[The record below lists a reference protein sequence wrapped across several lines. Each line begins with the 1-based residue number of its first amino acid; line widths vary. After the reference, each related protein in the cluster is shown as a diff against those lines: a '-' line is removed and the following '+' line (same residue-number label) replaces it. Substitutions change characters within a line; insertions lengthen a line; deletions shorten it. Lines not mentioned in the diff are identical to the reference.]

1 MLMATHLDG
10 RPLDLKILRFEH
22 KEPSSSEILRRRR
35 TSAGWAS
42 VPAMTEPHR
51 LTRPEA
57 RRIAVRAQLLAGDQT
72 NDLIAM
78 VEHLT
83 ALPVDMTAAVAISP
97 DLVAWSRMGAAYE
110 PADLDDALA
119 GRDLYD
125 DGNAIRPMSDLRL
138 HLAEMEAWPP
148 WEYTR
153 DWLEANELFR
163 NEVLDALDADGPMR
177 SRDIHASAQVPWR
190 SSGWNGDRNVRMMLE
205 CLLGRGDVAIDG
217 RQGNQRLWD
226 LAERVY
232 PTGVQAVHRDE
243 ARLIRDER
251 RLRALGIARAT
262 GTVLPGEPI
271 HVGDAGEPA
280 VVDGVD
286 GEWRVD
292 PAQLESLGDRAESR
306 SGGRAALLSPFDA
319 IVRDRKRMEQLFEFD
334 YVLEMYKPA
343 AQRRWGYFALPVLYG
358 DRLVGKLDATAD
370 RKAGMLFVDAV
381 HEDVPFTKTM
391 ASAVDDEVVTL
402 ADRLGLALTRT
413 R

>member
-1 MLMATHLDG
+1 
-10 RPLDLKILRFEH
+10 
-22 KEPSSSEILRRRR
+22 
-35 TSAGWAS
+35 
-42 VPAMTEPHR
+42 
-51 LTRPEA
+51 
-57 RRIAVRAQLLAGDQT
+57 
-72 NDLIAM
+72 
-78 VEHLT
+78 
-83 ALPVDMTAAVAISP
+83 
-97 DLVAWSRMGAAYE
+97 
-110 PADLDDALA
+110 
-119 GRDLYD
+119 
-125 DGNAIRPMSDLRL
+125 MSDLRL
-138 HLAEMEAWPP
+138 HLADMEAWPP
-148 WEYTR
+148 WDYTR

-205 CLLGRGDVAIDG
+205 CLLGRGEVAIDG

-232 PTGVQAVHRDE
+232 PTGVEAVPREE

-280 VVDGVD
+280 VVEGVD

-292 PAQLESLGDRAESR
+292 PAQLDQAFQ
-306 SGGRAALLSPFDA
+306 GRAALLSPFDA

-370 RKAGMLFVDAV
+370 RKAGLLFVDAV

-391 ASAVDDEVVTL
+391 ASAVDDEVRTL

>member
-1 MLMATHLDG
+1 
-10 RPLDLKILRFEH
+10 
-22 KEPSSSEILRRRR
+22 
-35 TSAGWAS
+35 
-42 VPAMTEPHR
+42 VPDVHQLSR
-51 LTRPEA
+51 QEA
-57 RRIAVRAQLLAGDQT
+57 RHIAVRAQLLAGDRPT
-72 NDLIAM
+72 ELVGM

-97 DLVAWSRMGAAYE
+97 DLVAWSRMGPAYE
-110 PADLDDALA
+110 PSDLDDALA

-125 DGNAIRPMSDLRL
+125 DGNAIRPMTDLSL
-138 HLAEMEAWPP
+138 HLADMADWPP
-148 WEYTR
+148 WEGTR
-153 DWLEANELFR
+153 DWLEANDLFR
-163 NEVLDALDADGPMR
+163 NEVLDILDADGPMR

-190 SSGWNGDRNVRMMLE
+190 SSGWNVDRNVRMMLE
-205 CLLGRGDVAIDG
+205 CLLGRGEVAIDG

-232 PTGVQAVHRDE
+232 PTGVEAVPREE
-243 ARLIRDER
+243 ARLIRDRR

-271 HVGDAGEPA
+271 HVGEAGEPA

-292 PAQLESLGDRAESR
+292 PAQLSGDRAA
-306 SGGRAALLSPFDA
+306 SGFHGRTALLSPFDA
-319 IVRDRKRMEQLFEFD
+319 IVRDRKRMEQLFEFE

-343 AQRRWGYFALPVLYG
+343 DRRRWGYFALPVLHG

-370 RKAGMLFVDAV
+370 RSAGRLFVDAV
-381 HEDVPFTKTM
+381 HEDVPFTGAMTR
-391 ASAVDDEVVTL
+391 AVDAEIATL
-402 ADRLGLALTRT
+402 ADRLGLALTRG